1 MIAREALISKMTQ
14 KIEANHLVDVEGK
27 VGFPT
32 FQIFSEFLGVDLS
45 EKEAKAERETLM
57 LTMKEVLALKEET
70 ECASI
75 EEYVI
80 ELGENTN
87 EFQLVF
93 MDVLGNTNKA
103 KEILVKLRDLWVEIN
118 VLHKT
123 AVFLR

>member
-1 MIAREALISKMTQ
+1 MGT
-14 KIEANHLVDVEGK
+14 
-27 VGFPT
+27 
-32 FQIFSEFLGVDLS
+32 DLS
-45 EKEAKAERETLM
+45 EKEAESERQTLK
-57 LTMKEVLALKEET
+57 LTMKEVRALKEET

-93 MDVLGNTNKA
+93 MDVLGNTNKS
-103 KEILVKLRDLWVEIN
+103 KDVLIKLRDLWVEIN